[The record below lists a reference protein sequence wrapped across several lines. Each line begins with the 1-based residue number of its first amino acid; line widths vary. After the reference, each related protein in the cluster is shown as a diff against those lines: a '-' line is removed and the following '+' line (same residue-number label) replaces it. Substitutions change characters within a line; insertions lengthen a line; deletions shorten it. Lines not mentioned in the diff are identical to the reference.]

1 MDQNSSNQAETSIQT
16 IETTLGD
23 LIEAIT
29 NIAMES
35 GRSEDEAYFLTSAI
49 INDVFKNDLTAEF

>member
-1 MDQNSSNQAETSIQT
+1 MADNFTATSETVVQT

-29 NIAMES
+29 NLAMES
-35 GRSEDEAYFLTSAI
+35 GRTEDEAYYLTSAI
-49 INDVFKNDLTAEF
+49 LNDVIVRDS

>member
-1 MDQNSSNQAETSIQT
+1 MADNFTATSETVVQT

-35 GRSEDEAYFLTSAI
+35 GRTEDEAYYLTSAI
-49 INDVFKNDLTAEF
+49 LNDVIVRDS